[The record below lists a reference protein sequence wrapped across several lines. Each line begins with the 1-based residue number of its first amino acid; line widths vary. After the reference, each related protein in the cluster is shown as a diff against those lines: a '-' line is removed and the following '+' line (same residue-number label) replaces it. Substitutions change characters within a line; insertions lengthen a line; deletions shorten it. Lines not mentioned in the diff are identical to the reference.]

1 MVVKDRVLVSD
12 GTVTST
18 YVPRSGGILT
28 RQQYTKSRMEIVER
42 LISRL
47 MQTEANTGKKQ
58 LCTRIVMDAFDEIN
72 AKTKQNPLQVLVDAV
87 ANAGPREETV
97 RLKYGGINVPKSVDS
112 APIRRVNTALRYIA
126 MATWKGSH
134 KTKKPAHLVLANELI
149 MAAKGDAK
157 CFSVGKKEEV
167 ERIAKSAR

>member
-1 MVVKDRVLVSD
+1 
-12 GTVTST
+12 
-18 YVPRSGGILT
+18 
-28 RQQYTKSRMEIVER
+28 
-42 LISRL
+42 
-47 MQTEANTGKKQ
+47 
-58 LCTRIVMDAFDEIN
+58 
-72 AKTKQNPLQVLVDAV
+72 
-87 ANAGPREETV
+87 
-97 RLKYGGINVPKSVDS
+97 
-112 APIRRVNTALRYIA
+112 A